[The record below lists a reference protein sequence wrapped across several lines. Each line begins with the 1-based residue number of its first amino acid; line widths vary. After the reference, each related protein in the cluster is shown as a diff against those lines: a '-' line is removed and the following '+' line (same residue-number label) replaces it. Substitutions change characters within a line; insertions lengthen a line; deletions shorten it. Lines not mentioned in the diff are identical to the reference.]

1 MIRSWWGIVLRDVR
15 LSLFRSESLPLSL
28 AFGVLVVLV
37 FALTTDP
44 MGLKEETKSGII
56 WCGFAFSGVVTL
68 TGSFR
73 RERESG
79 GIELMKLSGLPPE
92 MIYLGKLTSGFIA
105 ASASNLVIGIAGG
118 IMLGLKA
125 DPDGIVKLCAIAAL
139 GTFGICVV
147 GTLIAAIS
155 SELKGGESLLV
166 ALLMPLLFP
175 MVIASAKSFSA
186 VLTGEGII
194 GRWLWLGAVYAG
206 IFLVISLLL
215 FEEVIET

>member
-1 MIRSWWGIVLRDVR
+1 MRSWLGIVLRDVR

-37 FALTTDP
+37 FALATDP
-44 MGLKEETKSGII
+44 MGLKEGTKSGII

-79 GIELMKLSGLPPE
+79 GIELMKLSGLPAE

-105 ASASNLVIGIAGG
+105 TSASNLVIGVAGG
-118 IMLGLKA
+118 VMLGLRP
-125 DPDGIVKLCAIAAL
+125 DPNGIVKLCAVAAI

-175 MVIASAKSFSA
+175 MVIASAKSFTA
-186 VLTGEGII
+186 VLTGEGMI
-194 GRWLWLGAVYAG
+194 GRWLWLGLVYAG
-206 IFLVISLLL
+206 IFLLISLLL
-215 FEEVIET
+215 FEEVIES

>member
-1 MIRSWWGIVLRDVR
+1 M
-15 LSLFRSESLPLSL
+15 
-28 AFGVLVVLV
+28 
-37 FALTTDP
+37 
-44 MGLKEETKSGII
+44 
-56 WCGFAFSGVVTL
+56 
-68 TGSFR
+68 
-73 RERESG
+73 
-79 GIELMKLSGLPPE
+79 
-92 MIYLGKLTSGFIA
+92 
-105 ASASNLVIGIAGG
+105 
-118 IMLGLKA
+118 
-125 DPDGIVKLCAIAAL
+125 
-139 GTFGICVV
+139 

-186 VLTGEGII
+186 ILTGEGII